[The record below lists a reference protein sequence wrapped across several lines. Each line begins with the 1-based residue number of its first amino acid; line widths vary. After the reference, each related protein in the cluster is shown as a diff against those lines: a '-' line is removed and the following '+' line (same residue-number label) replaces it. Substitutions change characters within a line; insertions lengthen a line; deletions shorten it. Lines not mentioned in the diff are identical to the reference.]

1 MFSGLYNISLLLIY
15 FIHSS
20 FLIPYPY
27 HDPPLSPWV
36 NTSLFSIPV
45 SLFLLCYI
53 NLFIL
58 LFVFHVKVATYKI
71 LSFFVWYFT
80 KHYILQVHPS
90 CCNWQ
95 NFILFYTWVIGNIL
109 VYICVCMYK
118 YIQILL
124 LRLLFYVFLCHEWS
138 MSPTFV
144 LIAAT
149 ATIMQV
155 SEQELLLSF
164 KNFFFLFL
172 YSSLARWSNS

>member
-1 MFSGLYNISLLLIY
+1 MFSVLYNISLLLIY

-20 FLIPYPY
+20 LYFLIPYPY
-27 HDPPLSPWV
+27 RDPPLSPWV

-53 NLFIL
+53 NL
-58 LFVFHVKVATYKI
+58 LFVFHVKVASYKI

-80 KHYILQVHPS
+80 KHNILQVHPS
-90 CCNWQ
+90 CCNWK
-95 NFILFYTWVIGNIL
+95 NFILFYTWVICNIP

-124 LRLLFYVFLCHEWS
+124 CLLFYVFLCHEWS
-138 MSPTFV
+138 MSPTSV
-144 LIAAT
+144 LIAAA